1 MTDRERTAAGAAGAP
16 GAPRTAGADPVQDA
30 RARARAQGARSRSLV
45 QLVSDLPRL
54 IVDLLKAEL
63 NHLKAEFAE
72 KARYAGVGIGLL
84 VVAALLLFFALGV
97 LIAAAIL
104 GIAVA
109 LPAWAAALIVFG
121 GLVVIAV
128 VLALFGIRSFKKMDG
143 VAPSQTIESV
153 REDAD
158 ALKGLGKYDN

>member
-1 MTDRERTAAGAAGAP
+1 MTDRERTAAGAAAGAGRP
-16 GAPRTAGADPVQDA
+16 AGADSVQEA
-30 RARARAQGARSRSLV
+30 RDRVRAERARSRSLV

-84 VVAALLLFFALGV
+84 AGAAFLLFFALGV

-143 VAPSQTIESV
+143 VAPSQTIDSV

>member
-1 MTDRERTAAGAAGAP
+1 MTDGERPTSA
-16 GAPRTAGADPVQDA
+16 RT
-30 RARARAQGARSRSLV
+30 RSLA
-45 QLVSDLPRL
+45 QLVSDLPQQLVR
-54 IVDLLKAEL
+54 LLKAEL
-63 NHLKAEFAE
+63 DHLKAEFAE
-72 KARYAGVGIGLL
+72 KAKYAGVGIGLIA
-84 VVAALLLFFALGV
+84 VAALLLFYALGT

-128 VLALFGIRSFKKMDG
+128 ILALVGVRSFKKMDG
-143 VAPSQTIESV
+143 VAPSQTIESIK
-153 REDAD
+153 EDAD

>member
-1 MTDRERTAAGAAGAP
+1 MTDRERTA
-16 GAPRTAGADPVQDA
+16 D
-30 RARARAQGARSRSLV
+30 RARAKSLV

-72 KARYAGVGIGLL
+72 KAKYAAVGIGLL
-84 VVAALLLFFALGV
+84 AVAALLLFFALGV

-104 GIAVA
+104 GLAVV

-121 GLVVIAV
+121 VLVVVAV
-128 VLALFGIRSFKKMDG
+128 VLALVGIRSFTKMDG
-143 VAPSQTIESV
+143 VAPSQTLDSI

>member
-1 MTDRERTAAGAAGAP
+1 MTDSEPTP
-16 GAPRTAGADPVQDA
+16 GE
-30 RARARAQGARSRSLV
+30 RARAERARSRSLA

-54 IVDLLKAEL
+54 VVDLLKAEL

-72 KARYAGVGIGLL
+72 KAKYAGVGIGLL
-84 VVAALLLFFALGV
+84 AGAAFLLFFAFAA

-121 GLVVIAV
+121 ALVVIAV
-128 VLALFGIRSFKKMDG
+128 VLALIGIRSFKKMDG
-143 VAPSQTIESV
+143 VAPSQTIDSIK
-153 REDAD
+153 EDAD